1 VESSWHGFF
10 IESFIDE
17 LAHQAK
23 QDPFA
28 YRLKLLNDKPRHA
41 ATLALAA
48 HKAGW
53 GSPLQAGRGRGIA
66 IVECFKTIVAHVA
79 EVTVG
84 DDGKV
89 KVDRIVSAID
99 SGRVVSP
106 DGMRAQ
112 IEGGII
118 FGLGAALFGAITID
132 KGAVAQ
138 ANFPDYPVAKFADCP
153 DIEVYFHES
162 GAPLGGGGE
171 PGVPPVA
178 PAIANA
184 IFAATGTRIRDLPV
198 SNHFATLAHRPSA
211 SL

>member
-1 VESSWHGFF
+1 M
-10 IESFIDE
+10 
-17 LAHQAK
+17 
-23 QDPFA
+23 
-28 YRLKLLNDKPRHA
+28 
-41 ATLALAA
+41 
-48 HKAGW
+48 
-53 GSPLQAGRGRGIA
+53 
-66 IVECFKTIVAHVA
+66 A
-79 EVTVG
+79 EITVG

-89 KVDRIVSAID
+89 KVDRVVSTVDA
-99 SGRVVSP
+99 GRIVSP

-118 FGLGAALFGAITID
+118 FGLSAALFGAITID
-132 KGAVAQ
+132 KGAVAE
-138 ANFPDYPVAKFADCP
+138 ANFPDYPVAKLADCP

-184 IFAATGTRIRDLPV
+184 VFAATGARIRDLPIR
-198 SNHFATLAHRPSA
+198 NHFASLARRPSA

>member
-1 VESSWHGFF
+1 
-10 IESFIDE
+10 
-17 LAHQAK
+17 
-23 QDPFA
+23 
-28 YRLKLLNDKPRHA
+28 
-41 ATLALAA
+41 
-48 HKAGW
+48 
-53 GSPLQAGRGRGIA
+53 
-66 IVECFKTIVAHVA
+66 VA

-184 IFAATGTRIRDLPV
+184 IFAATGTRIRDLPI